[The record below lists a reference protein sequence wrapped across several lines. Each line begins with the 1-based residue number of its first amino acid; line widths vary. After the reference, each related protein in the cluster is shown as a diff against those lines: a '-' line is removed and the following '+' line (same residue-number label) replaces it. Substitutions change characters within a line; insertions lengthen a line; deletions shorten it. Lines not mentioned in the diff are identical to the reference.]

1 MMIRNIPVILLTLY
15 FFTFLIGNYQNAYD
29 RIAPQFVFISIINLL
44 SLVYL
49 LYIKNIHEI
58 FKNIKK
64 SNLLL
69 SYTAYILI
77 SCISLFVAQNLPE
90 GIIVLSQY
98 LTFFV
103 ALICI
108 YQLSNSLKVKFL
120 NVFSVLLISSIA
132 IECFGVL
139 SYAYDH
145 FIVEGNAFVRS
156 NNLSGYSGNIN
167 VVSFSITAKFP
178 ILLYCIYKSQNKLF
192 LIFISILIFSS
203 SLVVFMLL
211 SRGAFIAILFSTFM
225 FIALM
230 VFKDYK
236 KYIIKPVIIL
246 ITIFSS
252 YIFVQGIIDQ
262 SDNSNKIAERVES
275 IVDLKDGSINDR
287 LNYYSHAIQSIA
299 LNPILGVGIGNWKFI
314 SIKYDYKTMSDYIVP
329 IYVHNDFLHV
339 AAEIGIVGVLFFI
352 LVFYFFMRNLFKI
365 ISKKDFILGLTLGC
379 MMLVYLIDSMLNFPI
394 SRPISHMFF
403 IYLLVASI
411 NSNSND

>member
-1 MMIRNIPVILLTLY
+1 MIRNTPVILLTLY

-49 LYIKNIHEI
+49 LYIKNIYEI

-103 ALICI
+103 ALICV

-145 FIVEGNAFVRS
+145 FIIEGNPFKR
-156 NNLSGYSGNIN
+156 NNSLSGYSGNIN

-178 ILLYCIYKSQNKLF
+178 ILLYYMYKSQNKMF

-203 SLVVFMLL
+203 SLVVFLLL
-211 SRGAFIAILFSTFM
+211 SRGAFIALMFVVAVYVVST
-225 FIALM
+225 
-230 VFKDYK
+230 
-236 KYIIKPVIIL
+236 IIKDQIKSLIKPAIIL

-252 YIFVQGIIDQ
+252 YIFVQGFVDQ
-262 SDNSNKIAERVES
+262 SDNSNVISERVES
-275 IVDLKDGSINDR
+275 IVNIEDDSVSDR
-287 LNYYSHAIQSIA
+287 INYYSDAIQSIS
-299 LNPILGVGIGNWKFI
+299 LNPILGIGIGNWKFY
-314 SIKYDYKTMSDYIVP
+314 SIKYDYETMSDYVVP
-329 IYVHNDFLHV
+329 VYVHNDFLHV
-339 AAEIGIVGVLFFI
+339 AAEIGIIGVLFFI
-352 LVFYFFMRNLFKI
+352 LVFYFFLKNSFKI
-365 ISKKDFILGLTLGC
+365 IKKQDFALGLTLGC
-379 MMLVYLIDSMLNFPI
+379 MMSVYLIDSMLNFPI
-394 SRPISHMFF
+394 SRPISHMFLIF
-403 IYLLVASI
+403 LLIASI